1 MFRTLILTAWT
12 LIHLYVFWRA
22 STVPAVAA
30 RISPRWVWLSG
41 ALSWS
46 TFALFRG
53 HGHDAGGIGP
63 LLELVGLSWLTALF
77 LTAVALLAV
86 DLATGFGIFFP
97 RIAPRLRGYA
107 LLAGGLLAATAL
119 VQGMR
124 PPVVRNFEVRLP
136 GLSRE
141 LDGTTLAALSDA
153 HLGSLLDGE
162 WLTARVA
169 QVNALRPDVVLLL
182 GDIVEGHG
190 RPDQRLAATLGGM
203 HAPLG
208 VWAVNGNHEGHGDD
222 PRQGL
227 LEMAGV
233 GVLRDR
239 WVEARPGL
247 VIAGTEHDRS
257 GDGAGRIRKALAGRP
272 PGAVILLS
280 HSPREAE
287 AAASAGVGLM
297 LSGHTH
303 GGQVWPFGWLVRLT
317 TPFVAGRYRVGG
329 MTLLVSRG
337 AGTWGVRMRLW
348 QPGEILRITLRA

>member
-1 MFRTLILTAWT
+1 MFGILILSAWS
-12 LIHLYVFWRA
+12 LVHLYVFWRA
-22 STVPAVAA
+22 STVPAIAG
-30 RISPRWVWLSG
+30 RISRRRIWLAG

-53 HGHDAGGIGP
+53 HGHDAGGLGP
-63 LLELVGLSWLTALF
+63 SLELAGLSWLTALF

-86 DLATGFGIFFP
+86 DLATGFGLFFP
-97 RIAPRLRGYA
+97 RVAPRLRGYA
-107 LLAGGLLAATAL
+107 LLAGGLLVVAAL
-119 VQGMR
+119 VQGIR
-124 PPVVRNFEVRLP
+124 PPVVRDYEVRLP

-141 LDGTTLAALSDA
+141 LDGTTLVALSDT

-162 WLTARVA
+162 WLAARVA
-169 QVNALRPDVVLLL
+169 QVNALRPDMILLL

-190 RPDQRLAATLGGM
+190 RPDPRLAATLSDLR
-203 HAPLG
+203 APLG
-208 VWAVNGNHEGHGDD
+208 VWAVSGNHEGHGDD
-222 PRQGL
+222 TGQGL
-227 LEMAGV
+227 LEMAGI

-247 VIAGTEHDRS
+247 MIAGTEHDRT
-257 GDGAGRIRKALAGRP
+257 GNGADRVRKALAGRP
-272 PGAVILLS
+272 AGAAILLS

-287 AAASAGVGLM
+287 AAALAGAGLM

-317 TPFVAGRYRVGG
+317 TPYVAGRYQVAG

-337 AGTWGVRMRLW
+337 AGTWGARMRLW
-348 QPGEILRITLRA
+348 QPGEILRITLRS